1 MKYNIF
7 KKENKEIKNI
17 NDWQQKILPFILVL
31 AVAFSMGY
39 LLAVYN
45 FNSAEGKF
53 FSHLKANGEV
63 SEHFNADLY
72 WQTWYTIKND
82 HVDRN
87 LIDEEAMFYGSLKGM
102 TSALDDPYT
111 VFLDPKEAKDFLDDL
126 SGSFEGIGA
135 EVGIR
140 DDMVTV
146 IAPLSG
152 MPAEEA
158 GLRPGDK
165 IYAIDGHSTINMSLN
180 EAVSKIR
187 GPKDTEVVLTIIRE
201 NEDKPFDITI
211 VRGTI
216 IIESVSWEK
225 TDDNLF
231 IIKISNFHEDTMSL
245 LNKAIL
251 EVLNED
257 IDGIVLDLRNN
268 PGGYLDTAINVASEW
283 ILEGPVL
290 IEQFS
295 DGSRREFFAQG
306 LARLNNFPTVVLVN
320 QGSASGSEI
329 VAGALRDYKIATV
342 VGEQT
347 YGKGSVQNLKPL
359 RAGSKLK
366 ITIAKWYTPGGDY
379 IDEKGVEPD
388 IEVERSFKDFEEDID
403 PQMNK
408 AIEILLEQ

>member
-1 MKYNIF
+1 MNLNLF
-7 KKENKEIKNI
+7 KKEKTEIKKTNS
-17 NDWQQKILPFILVL
+17 WQEKILPFILVL
-31 AVAFSMGY
+31 AMAFSMGY

-45 FNSAEGKF
+45 FNSAEGKL

-63 SEHFNADLY
+63 SEYFNSDLY
-72 WQTWYTIKND
+72 WQAWHTIKNE

-87 LIDEEAMFYGSLKGM
+87 LIDEEAMFYGSLRGM

-111 VFLDPKEAKDFLDDL
+111 VFLDPSEAKDFLDDL

-152 MPAEEA
+152 MPAEKA
-158 GLRPGDK
+158 GLRAGDK
-165 IYAIDGHSTINMSLN
+165 IYAIDSLSTINMSLN

-201 NEDKPFDITI
+201 GEDRPFDITI
-211 VRGTI
+211 TRGTI
-216 IIESVSWEK
+216 IIESVSWEV

-231 IIKISNFHEDTMSL
+231 LIKISNFHEDTISL

-251 EVLNED
+251 EVLTKNV
-257 IDGIVLDLRNN
+257 DGIILDLRNN
-268 PGGYLDTAINVASEW
+268 PGGYLDTAIKVASEW
-283 ILEGPVL
+283 IPEGPVL

-295 DGSRREFFAQG
+295 DGSRNEFFAKG
-306 LARLNNFPTVVLVN
+306 LARLSGFPTVVLVN

-329 VAGALRDYKIATV
+329 VAGALRDYKKATL

-347 YGKGSVQNLKPL
+347 FGKGSVQNLKPL
-359 RAGSKLK
+359 KGGSKLK

-388 IEVERSFKDFEEDID
+388 IEVERSIEDFEADID

-408 AIEILLEQ
+408 AIEILLGQ